1 MRQASAP
8 RLDAQALRSVEGTQR
23 SIVRWGLPSQ
33 AEFVSILTAIEVQ
46 LESLDPEPVVV
57 AHLGDALLTLA
68 HARGLDVEAMRL
80 KLRLH
85 AILDRLVPP
94 LSRRR
99 TR

>member
-1 MRQASAP
+1 MRQAFAP
-8 RLDAQALRSVEGTQR
+8 RLDAQALRSVACIER
-23 SIVRWGLPSQ
+23 SIVRLALPSQ
-33 AEFVSILTAIEVQ
+33 AEFVSILNAIEVQ

-57 AHLGDALLTLA
+57 AHLGDALFTLA
-68 HARGLDVEAMRL
+68 HARGLDVEGMRL
-80 KLRLH
+80 QPRLH